1 MQSLILLLLKYF
13 FRFIK
18 RLFNQDILVLS
29 NILPIFLVIA
39 VIFYQFT
46 EFKYS
51 NLITAVNEVS
61 SNYIK
66 IDPYSRILLN
76 NSFVY
81 MITNGIVYPALSD
94 NEFNIQTHA
103 AIIKRSV
110 DYCQWLEEGFDSTDK
125 ITRTRRYMKV
135 WVKEIINSSEFMDL
149 RYNNPSYKFSFSDSY
164 IYADSFPIGNYI
176 IDSNIF
182 KKNKNNLVPFEL
194 DNNQSITL
202 KNFNSS
208 FKYIGNGQ
216 FYYYY
221 NKSSNNLI
229 PPHKNNDDCTPG
241 DIRVTILQ
249 YSPHT
254 ASIAGL
260 LNSTTR
266 VINTTTINNTEIGA
280 FEAGNMEIKNLL
292 IIRYKKLI
300 SFVMIA
306 RFLMFIVILINI
318 LLRSTSQV
326 ETIQKLVISSVTV
339 LFAKYLIWRGEF
351 LFCFSFSISYLL
363 FLFYNY

>member
-1 MQSLILLLLKYF
+1 MQNLIFLLLNYF
-13 FRFIK
+13 FRCIK
-18 RLFNQDILVLS
+18 RLFNQEILVLS
-29 NILPIFLVIA
+29 NIFPFFSVIA
-39 VIFYQFT
+39 VLIYQFT

-51 NLITAVNEVS
+51 SLITAVNKVS
-61 SNYIK
+61 SNYIE

-81 MITNGIVYPALSD
+81 MISNDIVYPALSD

-182 KKNKNNLVPFEL
+182 KKNKNNLTPFEL

-229 PPHKNNDDCTPG
+229 LPHKNNDDCTPG

-260 LNSTTR
+260 LNSTTHI
-266 VINTTTINNTEIGA
+266 INTTTINSIEIGA
-280 FEAGNMEIKNLL
+280 FEAGNTEFKNLL
-292 IIRYKKLI
+292 INRYKKLI
-300 SFVMIA
+300 IIAMIV
-306 RFLMFIVILINI
+306 RFLMFIAVLVNI
-318 LLRSTSQV
+318 LWRSSSQI
-326 ETIQKLVISSVTV
+326 ETIKKLMISSFTV
-339 LFAKYLIWRGEF
+339 IFARYLIRKGEI
-351 LFCFSFSISYLL
+351 LFCLSFSISYLL